1 MDCGS
6 CYMDDKKIMDI
17 GLWIQLYLRGLVG
30 YPEVVCFWGLNM
42 FLRSKHKEITKF
54 KKKA

>member
-6 CYMDDKKIMDI
+6 CYMDDTKIMDMV
-17 GLWIQLYLRGLVG
+17 LWIQLYPVG
-30 YPEVVCFWGLNM
+30 YPEVVCFWGLDM

-54 KKKA
+54 MKKA